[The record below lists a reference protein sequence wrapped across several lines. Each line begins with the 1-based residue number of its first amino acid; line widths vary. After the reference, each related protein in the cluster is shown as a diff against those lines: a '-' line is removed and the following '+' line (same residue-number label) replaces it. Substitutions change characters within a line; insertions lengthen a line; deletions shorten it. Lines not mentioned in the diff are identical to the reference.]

1 MRVEDVSAR
10 TWLLA
15 AVAGW
20 GVLAW
25 VLAVFGMGGRI
36 APLLDDPGLV
46 KPIPALPPRTASRL
60 GPIDQYAEIGAR
72 PLFSEDRRP
81 KPFSLQGE
89 DDSANASQEFDSLL
103 TSVLITPHLKLAI
116 LQPPDGSK
124 SERVKL
130 GEASESHP
138 AWRLSALNSRSAV
151 FDGPS
156 GQRTIELRVFDG
168 TGGQPPTAIAAGG
181 EPRVDASGV
190 TSTAGNSTN
199 MATSSP
205 PKPSPPPPGT
215 PVAVSAAPGATKPT
229 PTPTPPPATS
239 TPPMTEQAQM
249 EAIRQRIQARRAAM
263 RQQAQPTQP
272 PAKDQ

>member
-20 GVLAW
+20 GVVAW

-103 TSVLITPHLKLAI
+103 TSVLITPNLKLAI

-138 AWRLSALNSRSAV
+138 AWRLSALNARSAV

-168 TGGQPPTAIAAGG
+168 TGGQPPTAIATEGG
-181 EPRVDASGV
+181 ERRMEAPVV
-190 TSTAGNSTN
+190 TSTPDTSTN
-199 MATSSP
+199 VASQ
-205 PKPSPPPPGT
+205 PKPSPPPPVT
-215 PVAVSAAPGATKPT
+215 PATVTAAPGTPKPA
-229 PTPTPPPATS
+229 PPPATS

-263 RQQAQPTQP
+263 RQQAQPPQP

>member
-1 MRVEDVSAR
+1 
-10 TWLLA
+10 
-15 AVAGW
+15 
-20 GVLAW
+20 

-60 GPIDQYAEIGAR
+60 GPIGQYAEIGAR

-103 TSVLITPHLKLAI
+103 TSVLITPNLKLAI

-168 TGGQPPTAIAAGG
+168 TGGQPPTAIATGNG
-181 EPRVDASGV
+181 ERRMDAPVS
-190 TSTAGNSTN
+190 TSTQDSSTPMPGNQPTPS
-199 MATSSP
+199 ASP
-205 PKPSPPPPGT
+205 PSAPTS
-215 PVAVSAAPGATKPT
+215 VVAAPAAGKPT
-229 PTPTPPPATS
+229 PPSPAANTQ
-239 TPPMTEQAQM
+239 PMTEQAQM

-263 RQQAQPTQP
+263 RQQAQPPQP